1 MLLNQE
7 NKNLEYNQRLSLPE
21 WEVRR
26 KEILNRDGKMCRSC
40 SSRELLQV
48 HHRQYHI
55 VKFTGKFKDP
65 WSYDQSQLITLCKK
79 CHEAGHH
86 NYKIPVF
93 IVNN

>member
-1 MLLNQE
+1 MLHNQV
-7 NKNLEYNQRLSLPE
+7 NQDSLYNQMLSLPE
-21 WEVRR
+21 WYVKRN
-26 KEILNRDGKMCRSC
+26 EILHRDGKRCRSC
-40 SSRELLQV
+40 CSRDFLQV

-55 VKFTGKFKDP
+55 VKSTGKFKDP